1 MCTSRPSPPPP
12 PPAPDPEV
20 EAQQEE
26 QTQEATAQKKEM
38 KAKTLQQTVSRL
50 RGGSGRRSL
59 IKGSGGGM
67 GFYNEYL

>member
-1 MCTSRPSPPPP
+1 MCTSRPSTPAPPP
-12 PPAPDPEV
+12 PDPEV
-20 EAQQEE
+20 EAQQEAQRE
-26 QTQEATAQKKEM
+26 EATAEKKEM
-38 KAKTLQQTVSRL
+38 RDKTLQQTVSRL